1 MRITSLAVLACLAG
15 PLAAPALA
23 QGPAPPTLPAR
34 WDELTASAWPQAMEK
49 SAQTC
54 ILPIGI
60 LEKHGPH
67 APLGSDIVHV
77 RELAARATKQ
87 EYAVIFPEYFYGQ
100 INEAR
105 HQPGAFAL
113 PARLA
118 LDLLDATCDE
128 IGRNGFKRIV
138 IVNGHGGNPE
148 LIRYFIQTRLERRR
162 NHVVYFFTPS
172 RDAAV
177 AEKAAGLRR
186 SDPAFDMHAG
196 ESETATLLY
205 TVPDLVR
212 MDHAKDESGA
222 DQKRLDLPADL
233 YTAIWWYARFP
244 NHYAGEGDKA
254 TKELGQLL
262 VDTQVERLVKA
273 LRAVKAD
280 KRSLELQNEFF
291 DRVDAF
297 GGGKGDARR

>member
-1 MRITSLAVLACLAG
+1 MRIAAVAVVACLAG
-15 PLAAPALA
+15 SLGPSVLA
-23 QGPAPPTLPAR
+23 QGSAPPPLPAR
-34 WDELTASAWPQAMEK
+34 WDELTASAWPEAMEK
-49 SAQTC
+49 AAQTC

-67 APLGSDIVHV
+67 APIGSDLVHV

-87 EYAVIFPEYFYGQ
+87 EYAVIFPEYFFGQ

-113 PARLA
+113 PSRLA
-118 LDLLDATCDE
+118 LDLLDTTCEE

-148 LIRYFIQTRLERRR
+148 MIRYFIQTRLERRR
-162 NHVVYFFTPS
+162 SYVVYFFTPN

-177 AEKAAGLRR
+177 TDKAAGLRR

-196 ESETATLLY
+196 ESETSTLLY
-205 TVPDLVR
+205 TVPGLVR
-212 MDHAKDESGA
+212 MDHAQDESGA

-254 TKELGQLL
+254 TKELGKVF
-262 VDTQVERLVKA
+262 VDAQVERFVKA
-273 LRAVKAD
+273 LRAAKAD
-280 KRSLELQNEFF
+280 TRSLELQNEFF
-291 DRVDAF
+291 DRVDAQA
-297 GGGKGDARR
+297 GARR

>member
-1 MRITSLAVLACLAG
+1 MRVIAVAFRLLFGMAVLATAGARLAH
-15 PLAAPALA
+15 P
-23 QGPAPPTLPAR
+23 QDIPAR
-34 WDELTASAWPQAMEK
+34 WDQLTASAWPKAIEK
-49 SAQTC
+49 SAETC

-67 APLGSDIVHV
+67 APLGSDLVHV

-105 HQPGAFAL
+105 HQPGAIAL
-113 PARLA
+113 PARLV

-162 NHVVYFFTPS
+162 SYVVYFFTPN

-177 AEKAAGLRR
+177 ADKAAGLRR

-196 ESETATLLY
+196 ESETSTLLY

-212 MDHAKDESGA
+212 MDHARDESGA

-254 TKELGQLL
+254 TKELGQVF
-262 VDTQVERLVKA
+262 VDSQVERLVKS

-280 KRSLELQNEFF
+280 KRSLELQSEFF
-291 DRVDAF
+291 DRVDALGKD
-297 GGGKGDARR
+297 GGRK

>member
-1 MRITSLAVLACLAG
+1 MRLSALASSRRLFLTALVAG
-15 PLAAPALA
+15 AIAPLARA
-23 QGPAPPTLPAR
+23 QDIPAR
-34 WDELTASAWPQAMEK
+34 WDELTASAWPKAMAR
-49 SAQTC
+49 SAETC

-67 APLGSDIVHV
+67 APMGSDLVHV

-87 EYAVIFPEYFYGQ
+87 EYAVIFPEYWYGQ

-105 HQPGAFAL
+105 HQPGAIAL
-113 PARLA
+113 PARLV
-118 LDLLDATCDE
+118 LELLEATCDE

-138 IVNGHGGNPE
+138 IINGHGGNPE

-162 NHVVYFFTPS
+162 GYVVYFFNPG

-177 AEKAAGLRR
+177 TDKAASLRR

-196 ESETATLLY
+196 ESETSTLLY
-205 TVPDLVR
+205 NRPDLVK
-212 MDHAKDESGA
+212 MDHARDESGA
-222 DQKRLDLPADL
+222 DQKRLALPADL

-254 TKELGQLL
+254 TKELGQVF
-262 VDTQVERLVKA
+262 VDANVERLVKA
-273 LRAVKAD
+273 LKAVKAD
-280 KRSLELQNEFF
+280 TKSLELQTEFF
-291 DRVDAF
+291 DRVD
-297 GGGKGDARR
+297 GLGKDRR